1 MRNYTD
7 NLTDEKEN
15 LAGIFLSNRL
25 SPGASGRAI
34 FIVPAE
40 AFLF

>member
-1 MRNYTD
+1 MKTKSD
-7 NLTDEKEN
+7 NLTDEQKE

-25 SPGASGRAI
+25 SPGASRRANT
-34 FIVPAE
+34 FVQAE